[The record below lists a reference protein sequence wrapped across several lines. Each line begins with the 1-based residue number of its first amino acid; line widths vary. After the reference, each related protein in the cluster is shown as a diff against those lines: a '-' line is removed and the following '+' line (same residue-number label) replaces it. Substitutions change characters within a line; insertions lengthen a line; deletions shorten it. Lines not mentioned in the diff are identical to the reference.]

1 MGNCSY
7 AVELGKKMGL
17 QLPGTGGKDIYDR
30 IKILVLGFVWQ
41 LMREYTISLLKRLNP
56 NEKKSNREVLM
67 MFFVFLKATPIAKE
81 LDITPDVS
89 FVDLKHL

>member
-56 NEKKSNREVLM
+56 NEKKSNREVSIYDV
-67 MFFVFLKATPIAKE
+67 FFYYF
-81 LDITPDVS
+81 
-89 FVDLKHL
+89 

>member
-56 NEKKSNREVLM
+56 NEKKSNREVYTYDG
-67 MFFVFLKATPIAKE
+67 FFFIFKSYTKR
-81 LDITPDVS
+81 T
-89 FVDLKHL
+89 